1 MEGGM
6 NNVVIATFRY
16 PQEGEHAR
24 GFLSDAGI
32 RSVLV
37 TDSAANGRP
46 RLLDASEVR
55 VLVRAQDAERARRI
69 LDNTADVA
77 FE

>member
-1 MEGGM
+1 M

-16 PQEGEHAR
+16 PRDGEHAR

-32 RSVLV
+32 RSVLL
-37 TDSAANGRP
+37 TDGAAAERP
-46 RLLDASEVR
+46 RRLDVSAVR
-55 VLVRAQDAERARRI
+55 VLVRAQDAERARQI

>member
-1 MEGGM
+1 M

-32 RSVLV
+32 RSVLL
-37 TDSAANGRP
+37 TDGAAERP
-46 RLLDASEVR
+46 RRLDVSAVR
-55 VLVRAQDAERARRI
+55 VLVRAQDAERARQI